1 MRAHQYHG
9 AAVTLD
15 AAFRVAP
22 VPPRLFGSFVEH
34 MGRCVYG
41 GIYEPGHPAAN
52 GDGFRTDVID
62 LARELGVTV
71 VRYPGGNFVS
81 GYNWEDGIGPRDE
94 RPVRL
99 DRAWKTVE
107 TNHVGI
113 DEFLRWTQSVG
124 CEPMVAVNLGTR
136 GIQEA
141 CDQLEYAN
149 HSGGTRW
156 SDLRVKNGATDP
168 YGVRLWCLGNEMDAP
183 WQIGH
188 KTADEYG
195 RLAAEV
201 ARAMRRIDPDIELVA
216 CGSSNSAMPT
226 FGAWE
231 ATVLE
236 HCHDVVDHISLHAYY
251 EQRGDDRA
259 SFLASAVEMDHMI
272 DSVVATTD
280 AVAARL
286 RSRQRLSLSF
296 DEWNVWYQHRFGGED
311 ELRYD
316 RPPALIEDDY
326 SVVDAVVV
334 GGLLVSLLRHCDRVH
349 IACQA
354 QLVNVIAPI
363 RTEPGGAAWKQTI
376 FDPFAATAR
385 HARGDVLLTQVDS
398 PLQPTARYD
407 DVPVLD
413 AVATFDDEGA
423 ALTAILVNRAPD
435 DALPVRVVANGFP
448 QLRFV
453 ERLQLGDD
461 DPGAGNSAGLPNRAR
476 IQPGPPVDVDGA
488 AFTLALPPMSWTMV
502 RLATTAE

>member
-1 MRAHQYHG
+1 MTAN
-9 AAVTLD
+9 VTLD
-15 AAFRVAP
+15 AAFRLAP
-22 VPPRLFGSFVEH
+22 VPLRLFGSFVEH

-41 GIYEPGHPAAN
+41 GIYEPDHSSAN
-52 GDGFRTDVID
+52 GDGFRDDVAA
-62 LARELGVTV
+62 LTRELGVTV

-81 GYNWEDGIGPRDE
+81 GYNWEDGIGPVAE

-99 DRAWKTVE
+99 DRAWKAVE
-107 TNHVGI
+107 TNQVGI
-113 DEFLRWTQSVG
+113 DEFIRWTQSVG

-136 GIQEA
+136 GIQAA
-141 CDQLEYAN
+141 CDQLEYTN
-149 HSGGTRW
+149 HPGGTRW
-156 SDLRVKNGATDP
+156 SDLRVKNGAAEP
-168 YGVRLWCLGNEMDAP
+168 YGVRLWCLGNELDGP

-195 RLAAEV
+195 RLAAEA
-201 ARAMRRIDPDIELVA
+201 ARAMRRVDPSIELVA
-216 CGSSNSAMPT
+216 CGSSNSGMTT

-259 SFLASAVEMDHMI
+259 SFLASAVDMDHMI

-286 RSRQRLSLSF
+286 RTRRRLSLSF
-296 DEWNVWYQHRFGGED
+296 DEWNVWYAHRFGGED
-311 ELRYD
+311 ELHYD
-316 RPPALIEDDY
+316 RPAALIEDDY

-334 GGLLVSLLRHCDRVH
+334 GGLLISLMRHCDRVR

-363 RTEPGGAAWKQTI
+363 RTEPGGPAWRQTI

-398 PLQPTARYD
+398 PLQRTARYG
-407 DVPVLD
+407 DVPALD
-413 AVATFDDEGA
+413 AVATFDDEDG
-423 ALTAILVNRAPD
+423 ALTAIAVNRSTD
-435 DALPVRVVANGFP
+435 DKLSARFVLHGFP
-448 QLRFV
+448 PLRFV
-453 ERLQLGDD
+453 ERLQLCDD
-461 DPGAGNSAGLPNRAR
+461 DPEAVNSAR
-476 IQPGPPVDVDGA
+476 QPDRVRSRRGPAVDVDGA
-488 AFTLALPPMSWTMV
+488 TFTLALPPMSWTMV
-502 RLATTAE
+502 RLATAAE